1 MGLLGDKVKAV
12 PTLGKK
18 LVGGIAKFGKKHG
31 ATALRTGAA
40 LAGAAMV
47 ASEVHETLTEKGP
60 GVVSDI
66 EDATHLANQLSKHAK
81 TAHSSGVKGKVKAA
95 QAAKAEVQ
103 EAKQYRDIRKQAAT
117 QDPKYKNIKPVQMDP
132 RPQHLQK
139 AKAAAKTQASH
150 VAKTKADLLKK
161 CKQKANPKAIKNYK
175 KRMKALKA
183 CDAKYQGI

>member
-1 MGLLGDKVKAV
+1 MGILGDKVKAV

-31 ATALRTGAA
+31 ATALRTGTA

-47 ASEVHETLTEKGP
+47 ASELHETLTEKKP
-60 GVVSDI
+60 AVTADI
-66 EDATHLANQLSKHAK
+66 DEAKHTADVLAKHAK
-81 TAHSSGVKGKVKAA
+81 TAQTTGVKGKVKAA

-132 RPQHLQK
+132 RPQHLKK

-150 VAKTKADLLKK
+150 VAKK
-161 CKQKANPKAIKNYK
+161 
-175 KRMKALKA
+175 
-183 CDAKYQGI
+183 